1 MAEKTPK
8 EILDDLQAA
17 QKEAKKAGL
26 IDQHEKT
33 DAVINEAESAKAQA
47 NKGAAADYNNYQKNN
62 AGKSETSGMYAYNAY
77 RSRLAAA
84 AKAAQDAKEKADLS
98 YNMTEANAKANLKN
112 AQAAEQASRNDQH
125 WQQKQWDYQL
135 AVDEAE
141 RVARE
146 EAERAAE
153 EAERARAAAKKTSG
167 RRSSSSVTS
176 GRGDDPENDSGTV
189 FGKSRTTRHE
199 QGTPFRGLYD
209 RNGAGGGGGGGSW
222 GSRAKSID
230 ELMHQAKDISF
241 NGQWNASKK
250 ERERILAEAEAL
262 GYDKDSDEYKDLLF
276 YLKGKAPKSTYF

>member
-8 EILDDLQAA
+8 EILDDLHAA
-17 QKEAKKAGL
+17 QKKAKKAGL
-26 IDQHEKT
+26 IDQREKT
-33 DAVINEAESAKAQA
+33 DAVIGEAVDAKAKE
-47 NKGAAADYNNYQKNN
+47 NTGAAADYNNYQKNN

-84 AKAAQDAKEKADLS
+84 AKAAQNAKEKADLS

-112 AQAAEQASRNDQH
+112 AQAAEQATRNDQH

-167 RRSSSSVTS
+167 RRSSSYVIDNSAAIAEAEALAMKPINTVTDIVSHMKNRS
-176 GRGDDPENDSGTV
+176 GADKSTV
-189 FGKSRTTRHE
+189 NKE
-199 QGTPFRGLYD
+199 
-209 RNGAGGGGGGGSW
+209 
-222 GSRAKSID
+222 KSID
-230 ELMHQAKDISF
+230 ELMERAKAISD
-241 NGQWNASKK
+241 NGKLLVFKK
-250 ERERILAEAEAL
+250 NRDQILNEAIAL
-262 GYDKDSDEYKDLLF
+262 GYDKHSKEYKALLF
-276 YLKGKAPKSTYF
+276 YLKGRAGTSNYYL